1 MRLSWNHLQ
10 SNPRYIFKSKEALPF
25 LCVAGLYP
33 TLNRRDHHVP
43 AYYLFTLLDFLFLNF
58 KDRLCLLIRRKDNV
72 VSREKKISLVFFA
85 EIAGIEPASHAVTG
99 RHPSP
104 VDLTS
109 FILYSRRD
117 SNPHRPQ

>member
-1 MRLSWNHLQ
+1 M
-10 SNPRYIFKSKEALPF
+10 
-25 LCVAGLYP
+25 
-33 TLNRRDHHVP
+33 P

-109 FILYSRRD
+109 FNGTPDKIRTRTVHSE
-117 SNPHRPQ
+117 SVVT